1 MESTLSSPLFRLGR
15 AIPASAAMAVS
26 ISSRLLVSVL
36 LAVIAVDQSYDRTEV
51 FAPIMAVLIAVTCAP
66 VPDRFRGALGGLGAG
81 LAFFAGTILTHLG
94 PGIGTLLAGLVAIAA
109 TFAWTS
115 RRDGHS
121 WLAAIA
127 FLFAAGVMGAILLG
141 VFFTVEG

>member
-1 MESTLSSPLFRLGR
+1 MESTMSSPLFRLGH

-26 ISSRLLVSVL
+26 LASRVLASVL

-51 FAPIMAVLIAVTCAP
+51 FAPIMALLIAATCAP
-66 VPDRFRGALGGLGAG
+66 VPGRFRGVLGGLGAG

-94 PGIGTLLAGLVAIAA
+94 PGVGTLAAGLVALAA

-121 WLAAIA
+121 WLAAVA
-127 FLFAAGVMGAILLG
+127 FLFAAGVMGVLLLG

>member
-1 MESTLSSPLFRLGR
+1 MESTLSGPLFRLGR
-15 AIPASAAMAVS
+15 VIPAQAAMTVS
-26 ISSRLLVSVL
+26 IAGRLLAAVL
-36 LAVIAVDQSYDRTEV
+36 LAVIAIDQSYDRTEV
-51 FAPIMAVLIAVTCAP
+51 FAPIMAALIAATCAP

-94 PGIGTLLAGLVAIAA
+94 PGVGTLIAGLVAITA

-115 RRDGHS
+115 RRDGHT

-127 FLFAAGVMGAILLG
+127 FLVPAGVMGGLLMAI
-141 VFFTVEG
+141 FFVVEG